1 MIPCML
7 DFRLEKHELVEL
19 RRAHRRVLNV
29 REAYR
34 INAVILLGNG
44 RTAADVADALL
55 IDPDTARTYFK
66 RYKKGG
72 LDSLLRMNHVG
83 SEALLDDV
91 RLDVLDTHLQKH
103 LHLTAESVARWVKER
118 WGVCYTPNGMAAVL
132 RRLGYVYKKPKLV
145 PGKADAAAQEEFIE
159 KYGNLKENSEEGDV
173 VMFADATH
181 PQHNPVISQ
190 GWIKRGK
197 EHPIKSNTGR
207 RRLNINGAIDI
218 RSMSAE
224 IRFDDTIDAI
234 STIDLFEQIERANP
248 LAKRITIICDNARY
262 YRSKAVAEY
271 LENSRIE
278 LLFLPPYSPNLNL
291 IERFWKFFKRKVLY
305 NRYYEAFDDYKDAC
319 KRFFRELDSYELQ
332 LRSLLT
338 ENFEIIGN

>member
-1 MIPCML
+1 ML
-7 DFRLEKHELVEL
+7 NFRLDKQELAEL
-19 RRAHRRVLNV
+19 RAAHRRARNV

-55 IDPDTARTYFK
+55 IDPETVRTYFK

-72 LDSLLRMNHVG
+72 IDELLRMNYAG
-83 SEALLDDV
+83 NEALLDAAQ
-91 RLDVLDTHLQKH
+91 LLVLDAHLQEH

-118 WGVCYTPNGMAAVL
+118 WEVCYAPSGMAAVL

-145 PGKADAAAQEEFIE
+145 PGKADATAQKAFLEEYE
-159 KYGNLKENSEEGDV
+159 NLKKNSAEDDV
-173 VMFADATH
+173 VLFMDATH
-181 PQHNPVISQ
+181 PQHNPVISY

-218 RSMSAE
+218 QNMSVE
-224 IRFDDTIDAI
+224 IRFDETINGI
-234 STIDLFEQIERANP
+234 STIALFEQIERANP
-248 LAKRITIICDNARY
+248 LAKRITVICDNARY
-262 YRSKAVAEY
+262 YRSKAVGEY
-271 LENSRIE
+271 LETSRIE
-278 LLFLPPYSPNLNL
+278 ILFLPPYSPNLNL

-305 NRYYEAFDDYKDAC
+305 NRYYEAFDDYKKAC
-319 KRFFRELDSYELQ
+319 ERFFRELDLHVPK

>member
-1 MIPCML
+1 ML
-7 DFRLEKHELVEL
+7 DYRLDKQELTEL
-19 RRAHRRVLNV
+19 RVAHRRALNV

-55 IDPDTARTYFK
+55 IDPETVRTYFK

-72 LDSLLRMNHVG
+72 IADLLRMNYVG

-91 RLDVLDTHLQKH
+91 QLAKLDAHLKEH
-103 LHLTAESVARWVKER
+103 LHLTAESVARWVKKR
-118 WGVCYTPNGMAAVL
+118 WGVCYTPNGMAAVM

-145 PGKADAAAQEEFIE
+145 PGKADAAAQKEFLE
-159 KYGNLKENSEEGDV
+159 DYENLKQNSEEGDV
-173 VMFADATH
+173 VMFMDATH
-181 PQHNPVISQ
+181 PQHNPVIGY
-190 GWIKRGK
+190 GWIKRGQ
-197 EHPIKSNTGR
+197 EYPIKSNTGR
-207 RRLNINGAIDI
+207 RRLNINGAIDVQ
-218 RSMSAE
+218 RMSAE

-234 STIDLFEQIERANP
+234 STIALFEQIERANP

-278 LLFLPPYSPNLNL
+278 ILFLPPYSPNLNL
-291 IERFWKFFKRKVLY
+291 IERFWKFFKRQVLY
-305 NRYYEAFDDYKDAC
+305 NRYYEAFDEYKNAC
-319 KRFFRELDSYELQ
+319 KRFFRELDSHVSQ